1 MINTIKPWLVV
12 WFLSFLFRLTFI
24 CFYDYFLAWDLLW
37 EISDLQLTQLKSYSL
52 SFSFF
57 VLICWNWNII
67 ALQCGVNF
75 CCPTTL
81 LSLPPTPRPHSTP
94 LGHHRAVLPV
104 RHSSFPLAGYFTHC
118 SGYMSMLLSQFVML
132 YFFNKHGYV
141 LFDSHNRICNL
152 NLLNIITTNPYEHTS
167 PLIIIK
173 LLITWKVF
181 VLLTLLFFWQQ

>member
-1 MINTIKPWLVV
+1 MWWLQNVEVV
-12 WFLSFLFRLTFI
+12 AFFRKKLLLLLLFCKSQGSHLFFLTVPYLRAIHYFFLNG
-24 CFYDYFLAWDLLW
+24 
-37 EISDLQLTQLKSYSL
+37 S
-52 SFSFF
+52 
-57 VLICWNWNII
+57 II

-104 RHSSFPLAGYFTHC
+104 HHSSFPLAGYFTHC
-118 SGYMSMLLSQFVML
+118 SGYMSVLLSPFVML
-132 YFFNKHGYV
+132 YFFNKHWYV

-173 LLITWKVF
+173 LLITLKVF
-181 VLLTLLFFWQQ
+181 VLLTLVFLTAIIFCIPLL